1 MKSELKDLWL
11 RLLGNVPRD
20 EQFELWCTLHTD
32 ETVRHGITQTAKKN
46 LSTGSVMTDDAKVR
60 FASSCMNASTAQ
72 KMQGHGGVL

>member
-1 MKSELKDLWL
+1 M
-11 RLLGNVPRD
+11 
-20 EQFELWCTLHTD
+20 HTD

-60 FASSCMNASTAQ
+60 FASSYMNASTAQ